1 MSLLGVWT
9 SSLSALGLMI
19 GVSACS
25 SNQVKLYPVN
35 GKIEMTDGDVSV
47 LAGSTI
53 EAALENEPTLRAS
66 GVIQADGSFTLETL
80 EAGVVR
86 KGAREGNYKA
96 RILLGDDD
104 PKLKRAANK
113 ALNRRFRDF
122 ETSELKFQ
130 VPAEGGVNLKVSGQ

>member
-80 EAGVVR
+80 DAGVIR
-86 KGAREGNYKA
+86 KGAREGTYKA